1 MEVDVFL
8 NNENNRQSVGRLSDR
23 TGKIQFQYD
32 RSFLKQ
38 GIEISPLNLPLRIS
52 GWQSKNNLFDG
63 LPGIFADSLPD
74 GWGNLLLDRQ
84 LRRLGKRLADT
95 SPLER
100 LCGIGKDGMGALEY
114 EPASDDLLD
123 FHPEQIQLDV
133 VAENAA
139 AVLAETATPQILDSL
154 RSMNGSSGG
163 ARPKIVCLVSDDRQK
178 IKRGHLA
185 ENGFTPWIIKFRQ
198 QYDPIDAGAQEY
210 ICLQTARAAG
220 INTPECHLFES
231 ALCPG
236 WLGVRRF
243 DRTATGKRHM
253 ATVAGLLHCDYRLPS
268 LDYASLMALT
278 KMLAGT
284 DALIEMFKRTVFNF
298 LLNNNDDHAKNF
310 SFIMDAK
317 GQWQLSPIYDVL
329 PDGMEKSEHMTAL
342 LGKGKNITRQDFIA
356 LASRFDIPEQTAT
369 NIIDNVC
376 GALMQYP
383 SHAKTLDVHVPAAI
397 QANIK
402 SYC

>member
-1 MEVDVFL
+1 MEVNVFL

-32 RSFLKQ
+32 SRFLKQ
-38 GIEISPLNLPLRIS
+38 GIEISPLNLPLRMN
-52 GWQSKNNLFDG
+52 GWQSQDNLFDG

-84 LRRLGKRLADT
+84 LRRLGKRLADI

-114 EPASDDLLD
+114 EPASDDFLG

-133 VAENAA
+133 IAENAA

-163 ARPKIVCLVSDDRQK
+163 ARPKIVCLVSDDQRK

-231 ALCPG
+231 ASCPG
-236 WLGVRRF
+236 WLGVQRF

-253 ATVAGLLHCDYRLPS
+253 ATVAGLLHCDHRQPS
-268 LDYASLMALT
+268 LDYTALMALT

-284 DALIEMFKRTVFNF
+284 DALIEMFKRAVINF

-310 SFIMDAK
+310 SFIMDTK

-329 PDGMEKSEHMTAL
+329 PDGMKDSEHMTAL
-342 LGKGKNITRQDFIA
+342 LGKGKNITRQDFLA
-356 LASRFDIPEQTAT
+356 LALRFDIPEQTAS
-369 NIIDNVC
+369 NAIDSIC
-376 GALMQYP
+376 EALAHYP
-383 SHAKTLDVHVPAAI
+383 SYAETLDVRVPAAI
-397 QANIK
+397 WANIK
-402 SYC
+402 TYC